1 MNEIAAN
8 HFSKSMGM
16 PKNVKGYTKLPNK
29 HMTHIY
35 YLAASLT
42 KAALEVTFGS
52 VARVFFSH
60 LVTSI
65 LEVFFHIDTKVEVK

>member
-16 PKNVKGYTKLPNK
+16 PKNVKGYTTLPNK

-35 YLAASLT
+35 YLAASVT
-42 KAALEVTFGS
+42 KAALEAAFGS
-52 VARVFFSH
+52 ALQVFFSH
-60 LVTSI
+60 
-65 LEVFFHIDTKVEVK
+65 